1 MSWHKQKYIKSSI
14 CLLLP
19 QKFLSVITGIL
30 LNFFQIKM
38 AFNSWNYQTMKHSWE
53 ELIIIISCCFL
64 RIHSWLK
71 GLSLLFQNKVM
82 RWLFFLFSP
91 FCFTNEN
98 ILSLM
103 LHSDLCHITWQV
115 HWRVIFCLL
124 LPASVKQK
132 ITYAR
137 WLGWLL
143 SQYVWGI
150 CTNICTNGC

>member
-1 MSWHKQKYIKSSI
+1 M
-14 CLLLP
+14 
-19 QKFLSVITGIL
+19 

-38 AFNSWNYQTMKHSWE
+38 AFNSWNYQTMKHSWK

-82 RWLFFLFSP
+82 RWLVFLFFPP

-98 ILSLM
+98 ILSLV

-115 HWRVIFCLL
+115 RWRVIFCLL
-124 LPASVKQK
+124 LPSSVKQK
-132 ITYAR
+132 ITHADDWGDYC
-137 WLGWLL
+137 L
-143 SQYVWGI
+143 SMYGGSVQTSVQ
-150 CTNICTNGC
+150 TAVNILYWNIT

>member
-1 MSWHKQKYIKSSI
+1 M
-14 CLLLP
+14 
-19 QKFLSVITGIL
+19 

-38 AFNSWNYQTMKHSWE
+38 AFNSWNYQTMKHSWM

-82 RWLFFLFSP
+82 RWFPPLPP

-115 HWRVIFCLL
+115 HWRVILCLL

-132 ITYAR
+132 IKQMIGVITVSVCMWDLYKHCLLIVSIEILHRMFSAYS
-137 WLGWLL
+137 WLFFKVKKMLAF
-143 SQYVWGI
+143 SYF
-150 CTNICTNGC
+150 